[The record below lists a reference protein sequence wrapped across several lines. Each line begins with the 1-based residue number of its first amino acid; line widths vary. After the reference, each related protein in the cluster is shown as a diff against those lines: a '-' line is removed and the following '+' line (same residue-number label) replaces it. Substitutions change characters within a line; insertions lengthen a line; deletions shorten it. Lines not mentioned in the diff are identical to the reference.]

1 MYQTE
6 RYSERLEL
14 GSISSSTYLNSDQNW
29 VWTKV
34 LYFDALYEV
43 ATSYLNFLFYF

>member
-14 GSISSSTYLNSDQNW
+14 GSISSSTYLNSYQNW

-34 LYFDALYEV
+34 LYSHALYEV
-43 ATSYLNFLFYF
+43 ATIYLNFLFYF